1 MSILGFLTVALYHL
15 LLLEVPSGGHGHGL
29 ALVGW
34 LQLGWFGWAELSHP
48 SSLSLICLVYV
59 CPQEGPA
66 AGIQGKAFL
75 QGSCQGVE
83 DSLPGAPWSR

>member
-34 LQLGWFGWAELSHP
+34 LQLGWFGL
-48 SSLSLICLVYV
+48 
-59 CPQEGPA
+59 G
-66 AGIQGKAFL
+66 
-75 QGSCQGVE
+75 
-83 DSLPGAPWSR
+83 